1 VDQTIV
7 ENQMDIDFEAILKT
21 YVTESEEHL
30 VRMEESL
37 IGLETYPED
46 QKFLE
51 AIFRGAH
58 TIKGNAAGL
67 GFPKVSEFAHAFEE
81 LLQQLRNR
89 VVPVTK
95 ETITLLLRS
104 VDALR
109 QMIPDAIAG
118 AKEIGPEH
126 QALLTQLINRNA
138 PPAEKQ
144 RPPTPQDTKPS
155 QQAVRRRREDFH
167 ALVERAD
174 TVRVDIQKLD
184 RMLNLAGEI
193 AVAHGR
199 LRQALETPTHQIAEA
214 LEAHGQL
221 ERLSLDLQ
229 EQIMKARMVPVGP
242 IFRQYIRTVRDVAQA
257 SGKVARL
264 QIEGDD
270 VEIDLSMVEKLKDP
284 LTHMIRNALDHGIEA
299 PEVRRT
305 KGKDPCGSITLKAL
319 HDGASIVIQ
328 LIDDGAGIN
337 RNRIAARVRS
347 MGAVADP
354 EQLSDQELFN
364 FIFEPGFSTAEK
376 ITDLSGR
383 GVGMD
388 VVRRNI
394 ETLRG
399 TVGVAS
405 RPDNGTSL
413 TIRLPLTLAII
424 EGFGVGIGDETYVL
438 PLHAVLEC
446 IELPAEERHNS
457 SSRGVINLRGHPLP
471 YIRLRDWFGL
481 TSPRPARENIVVI
494 EVDRVKAGLAVDRLY
509 GARQTVIK
517 PLGKRFQELSAI
529 AGSAILGNGRVALIL
544 DVPGLMRE
552 VIRAHGELAGSE
564 NESQGFLT
572 GRSDGPTPVR
582 YH

>member
-1 VDQTIV
+1 
-7 ENQMDIDFEAILKT
+7 MDIDFEAILKT
-21 YVTESEEHL
+21 YVAESEEHL

-37 IGLETYPED
+37 IGLETYPDE

-81 LLQQLRNR
+81 LLQRLRNR
-89 VVPVTK
+89 AVPVTK

-118 AKEIGPEH
+118 TKEIGPDH
-126 QALLTQLINRNA
+126 QALLAQLLDKNA
-138 PPAEKQ
+138 PPPPKQ
-144 RPPTPQDTKPS
+144 PSSAPQSSNPAG
-155 QQAVRRRREDFH
+155 QPVERRRDEFQ

-184 RMLNLAGEI
+184 HMLNLAGEI

-199 LRQALETPTHQIAEA
+199 VRQSLETPEHQIAEA

-242 IFRQYIRTVRDVAQA
+242 IFRQYIRTVRDVAQS

-264 QIEGDD
+264 LIHGDD

-299 PEVRRT
+299 PEVRRA
-305 KGKDPCGSITLKAL
+305 KGKDPCGTITLKAL
-319 HDGASIVIQ
+319 HDGASIIIE
-328 LIDDGAGIN
+328 LIDDGAGLS
-337 RNRIAARVRS
+337 RDRIAARVRS
-347 MGAVADP
+347 MGVVAEP
-354 EQLSDQELFN
+354 EQHSDQELFN
-364 FIFEPGFSTAEK
+364 YIFAPGFSTAEK

-399 TVGVAS
+399 TVGVGS
-405 RPDNGTSL
+405 RPDHGTTI

-424 EGFGVGIGDETYVL
+424 EGFGVGIGEETYVL

-446 IELPAEERHNS
+446 IELPDEERQNHNG
-457 SSRGVINLRGHPLP
+457 RGVINLRGQPLP

-481 TSPRPARENIVVI
+481 STPRPARENIVVI
-494 EVDRVKAGLAVDRLY
+494 EVGRVKAGLAVDRLY

-517 PLGKRFQELSAI
+517 PLGKRFQGLSAI

-552 VIRAHGELAGSE
+552 VIRAHGVSAAPEDDPQESSISE
-564 NESQGFLT
+564 
-572 GRSDGPTPVR
+572 SDGATATR

>member
-1 VDQTIV
+1 
-7 ENQMDIDFEAILKT
+7 MDIDFEAILRT
-21 YVTESEEHL
+21 YVAESDEHL

-37 IGLETYPED
+37 IGLETYPDD

-81 LLQQLRNR
+81 LLQRLRNR
-89 VVPVTK
+89 IVPVTK

-109 QMIPDAIAG
+109 RIIPDAIAG
-118 AKEIGPEH
+118 AKEIGPEDK
-126 QALLTQLINRNA
+126 ALLAQLIDKNT
-138 PPAEKQ
+138 PPTEKQ
-144 RPPTPQDTKPS
+144 PSPAPRDTHS
-155 QQAVRRRREDFH
+155 GEQSAGRHREDFQS
-167 ALVERAD
+167 LVERAD

-199 LRQALETPTHQIAEA
+199 LRQALETPTHEIAEA

-257 SGKVARL
+257 NGKVARL
-264 QIEGDD
+264 LIHGDD

-284 LTHMIRNALDHGIEA
+284 LTHMIRNAVDHGIES
-299 PEVRRT
+299 PEVRRS
-305 KGKDPCGSITLKAL
+305 KGKDPSGSITLKAL
-319 HDGASIVIQ
+319 HEGASIIIELV
-328 LIDDGAGIN
+328 DDGAGLN
-337 RNRIAARVRS
+337 RERIAARVRS
-347 MGAVADP
+347 MGVVAEPD
-354 EQLSDQELFN
+354 QLSDQELFN

-388 VVRRNI
+388 IVRRNI
-394 ETLRG
+394 EALRG
-399 TVGVAS
+399 TVGVDS
-405 RPDNGTSL
+405 RADNGTTI

-446 IELPAEERHNS
+446 IELPAEERHSN
-457 SSRGVINLRGHPLP
+457 SRGVINLRGQPLP

-481 TSPRPARENIVVI
+481 PSPRPARENIVVI
-494 EVDRVKAGLAVDRLY
+494 EVGRVKAGLAVDTLY

-517 PLGKRFQELSAI
+517 PLGKRFQELPAI

-544 DVPGLMRE
+544 DVPGLVRE
-552 VIRAHGELAGSE
+552 VIRAHGELATPD
-564 NESQGFLT
+564 NEPQFFA
-572 GRSDGPTPVR
+572 GRSDGPAPIR
-582 YH
+582 YQ

>member
-1 VDQTIV
+1 MDVDFQ
-7 ENQMDIDFEAILKT
+7 AILKT
-21 YVTESEEHL
+21 YVAESEEHL

-126 QALLTQLINRNA
+126 QALLAQLIDKNA

-155 QQAVRRRREDFH
+155 QQPVRRRREDFQ

-199 LRQALETPTHQIAEA
+199 LRQALETPTHQIDEA

-284 LTHMIRNALDHGIEA
+284 VTHMIRNALDHGIEA

-319 HDGASIVIQ
+319 HDGASIVIE

-347 MGAVADP
+347 MGVVADP

-399 TVGVAS
+399 TVGVTS
-405 RPDNGTSL
+405 RPDNGTSI

-446 IELPAEERHNS
+446 IELPAEERHNN

-471 YIRLRDWFGL
+471 YIRLRDWFEL

-494 EVDRVKAGLAVDRLY
+494 QVGRVKAGLAVDKLY

-552 VIRAHGELAGSE
+552 VIRAHGELGGSE
-564 NESQGFLT
+564 NKSQGFLT
-572 GRSDGPTPVR
+572 TRSDGPTPVR

>member
-1 VDQTIV
+1 
-7 ENQMDIDFEAILKT
+7 MDIDFEAIIRT
-21 YVTESEEHL
+21 YVAESEEHL

-37 IGLETYPED
+37 IGLETYPDD

-81 LLQQLRNR
+81 LLQRLRNR
-89 VVPVTK
+89 VLPVTK

-118 AKEIGPEH
+118 AKEIGAGR
-126 QALLTQLINRNA
+126 QVLLAQLVDKNA
-138 PPAEKQ
+138 PSAQKPSLLA
-144 RPPTPQDTKPS
+144 PQDNNPDG
-155 QQAVRRRREDFH
+155 QAGRQRRDDFQT
-167 ALVERAD
+167 LVERAD

-199 LRQALETPTHQIAEA
+199 LRQALETPTHQIGEA

-264 QIEGDD
+264 LIHGDD

-284 LTHMIRNALDHGIEA
+284 LTHMIRNAVDHGIET
-299 PEVRRT
+299 PEVRRA
-305 KGKDPCGSITLKAL
+305 KGKDPCGLITLKAL
-319 HDGASIVIQ
+319 HDGPSIIIE
-328 LIDDGAGIN
+328 LIDDGAGLN
-337 RNRIAARVRS
+337 RDRIAARVHS
-347 MGAVADP
+347 MGVAEP
-354 EQLSDQELFN
+354 EQLSDRELFN
-364 FIFEPGFSTAEK
+364 FIFEPGFSTAET

-399 TVGVAS
+399 TVGVDS
-405 RPDNGTSL
+405 QPDNGTTI

-438 PLHAVLEC
+438 PLHAVIEC
-446 IELPAEERHNS
+446 IELPAEEHDND
-457 SSRGVINLRGHPLP
+457 SSRGVINLRGQPLP

-481 TSPRPARENIVVI
+481 SSPRPARENIVVI
-494 EVDRVKAGLAVDRLY
+494 EVGRVKAGLAVDMLY

-517 PLGKRFQELSAI
+517 PLGKRFQDLRAI

-552 VIRAHGELAGSE
+552 VIQAHGQLGTPE
-564 NESQGFLT
+564 NETQGLT
-572 GRSDGPTPVR
+572 TARSDSAAPIR

>member
-1 VDQTIV
+1 
-7 ENQMDIDFEAILKT
+7 MDIDFEAILRT
-21 YVTESEEHL
+21 YVAESEEHL

-37 IGLETYPED
+37 IGLETYPDD

-81 LLQQLRNR
+81 LLQRLRNR
-89 VVPVTK
+89 VLPVTK

-118 AKEIGPEH
+118 AKEIGPGH
-126 QALLTQLINRNA
+126 QALLAQLVHKNTPSA
-138 PPAEKQ
+138 QKPSPLA
-144 RPPTPQDTKPS
+144 PQDNNPDA
-155 QQAVRRRREDFH
+155 QGGRQRRDDFQT
-167 ALVERAD
+167 LVERAD

-184 RMLNLAGEI
+184 LMLNLAGEI

-242 IFRQYIRTVRDVAQA
+242 IFRQYIRTVRDIAQA

-264 QIEGDD
+264 LIHGDD

-284 LTHMIRNALDHGIEA
+284 LTHMIRNALDHGIEP
-299 PEVRRT
+299 PEVRRA
-305 KGKDPCGSITLKAL
+305 KAKDPCGSITLKAL
-319 HDGASIVIQ
+319 HDGASIIIE
-328 LIDDGAGIN
+328 LIDDGAGLN
-337 RNRIAARVRS
+337 RDRIAARVRC
-347 MGAVADP
+347 MGVVTDP
-354 EQLSDQELFN
+354 EQLPDKELFN

-388 VVRRNI
+388 IVRRNI

-399 TVGVAS
+399 TVGVDS
-405 RPDNGTSL
+405 RPEMGTTI

-446 IELPAEERHNS
+446 IELPAEEHDND
-457 SSRGVINLRGHPLP
+457 SSRGVINLRGQPLP

-481 TSPRPARENIVVI
+481 SSPRPARENIVVI
-494 EVDRVKAGLAVDRLY
+494 EVGRVKAGLAVDMLY

-517 PLGKRFQELSAI
+517 PLGKRFQDLRAI
-529 AGSAILGNGRVALIL
+529 
-544 DVPGLMRE
+544 
-552 VIRAHGELAGSE
+552 
-564 NESQGFLT
+564 
-572 GRSDGPTPVR
+572 
-582 YH
+582 